1 MVSPCEIG
9 LLVQKDHKTDQH
21 SVLNWLSH
29 MIFEFSKVSSW
40 YSVLNVTMLVGAFSV
55 IVKLQSSR
63 RLVSSCS
70 QYQYSASPPPSR
82 QKGCRWAGLGYLLD
96 TSSQQPSRGP
106 ESKLG
111 FKYSGDDKVLME
123 TTHGDRRPTFTIY
136 FCLKPYSDG
145 EICIW
150 DDELLLDRLLCT
162 ASCRHDCSQIK
173 MQNHYKTCSNTLF
186 AKWRNVCP

>member
-1 MVSPCEIG
+1 
-9 LLVQKDHKTDQH
+9 
-21 SVLNWLSH
+21 

-40 YSVLNVTMLVGAFSV
+40 YSVLNVTTLVWAFS
-55 IVKLQSSR
+55 VKLQSSR

-150 DDELLLDRLLCT
+150 NDELDLDSLLYT
-162 ASCRHDCSQIK
+162 ASRRRAMTVFVDKNRNYIRRVLTHYLQSGGMFVHDS
-173 MQNHYKTCSNTLF
+173 SS
-186 AKWRNVCP
+186 

>member
-1 MVSPCEIG
+1 
-9 LLVQKDHKTDQH
+9 
-21 SVLNWLSH
+21 

-40 YSVLNVTMLVGAFSV
+40 YSVLNVTTLVRAFS
-55 IVKLQSSR
+55 VKLQSSR

-150 DDELLLDRLLCT
+150 NDELGLDSLLYT
-162 ASCRHDCSQIK
+162 ASRRRAITVFVDKNRNYRVSHKSVF
-173 MQNHYKTCSNTLF
+173 TLF
-186 AKWRNVCP
+186 LLFSRVLEHIQRNFL